1 MSVLVVVRRRAR
13 PGQEQALIEAMTAEV
28 QSTRPPRSSRTRVFQ
43 AISDP
48 RTALYIAE
56 WSSREAHLTYNS
68 PPLVALDDLCTSPAR
83 RWYCQAL
90 DLYEAG
96 SAPPQALSLTT
107 LQCQP
112 SAALSLITY
121 LMEHS
126 GPAIYQ
132 QPGIALRAL
141 YQDLDHPNRIVSVR
155 GWRSVADLETA
166 RLHLMP
172 EVDTAMR
179 ALGVR
184 VERFTGVLR
193 VAREN
198 RDGA

>member
-1 MSVLVVVRRRAR
+1 
-13 PGQEQALIEAMTAEV
+13 
-28 QSTRPPRSSRTRVFQ
+28 VFQ

-48 RTALYIAE
+48 RATLYVAE
-56 WSSREAHLTYNS
+56 WASREAHLTYNS

-107 LQCQP
+107 FQCQP

-155 GWRSVADLETA
+155 GWRSVADLESA
-166 RLHLMP
+166 RLNLIP
-172 EVDTAMR
+172 DVDTAMR
-179 ALGVR
+179 ELGVR